1 MANTAIFKED
11 GLVLNSE
18 QCQNYSLL
26 LIDIGKFD
34 QEHNLETPPVIH
46 LFAQTEKTELIST
59 FYVIDEACNALS
71 SLLKALQDEEREWDV
86 SEYNSNI

>member
-1 MANTAIFKED
+1 MANSKPIHNKDHKGKITMANTAIFKED

-59 FYVIDEACNALS
+59 S
-71 SLLKALQDEEREWDV
+71 M
-86 SEYNSNI
+86 